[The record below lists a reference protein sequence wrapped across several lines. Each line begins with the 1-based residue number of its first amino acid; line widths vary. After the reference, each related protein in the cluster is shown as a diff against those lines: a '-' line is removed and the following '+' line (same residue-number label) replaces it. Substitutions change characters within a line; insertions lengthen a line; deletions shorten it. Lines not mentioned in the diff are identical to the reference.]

1 LSLRYLVSSCSW
13 LMVLMF
19 FAKATIA
26 DHEKRSQNVVSET
39 MIGGESVSFTVA
51 SAGSGAVDAT
61 PIQLRSVLNAAQ
73 TNEVVEPVESDA
85 AEPEVLVQSQ
95 QSQGTIERTVLGL
108 AGLLGRVIGIESQL
122 ETSRM
127 GQSVDIG
134 SPPELDSAINTFS
147 KNRPEVGSE
156 LSNTNDG
163 IPKENNPLS
172 DGSGLVADDTAFLKV
187 VEALDK
193 EQRVNEVLPELS
205 EEAKRQDEA
214 NVSQEVDSSQQTTDT
229 LVSLDEIR
237 EQVLDIVLNHPDVV
251 SQQNSLILAGWRIKE
266 TESRSSPRLSF
277 TTTGKYPIADNVAE
291 SQLRADN
298 LNRKYI
304 DGNLQ
309 LSKPVF
315 DGGKRQF
322 LEQSAVQRSLVEKL
336 KYLETFE
343 QQLSRFLSLL
353 IELKR
358 DDAELQSATA
368 DLAFLDSSIDSVRRR
383 YELGVGTLNDVR
395 VLELQ
400 RLDLERILSVSQ
412 REVGLKR
419 DILLSEFG
427 FSQDNYDWVLD
438 LTASIQDESNLLDLA
453 LVDSFTNR
461 MAQLEQVALEMDS
474 QSVKA
479 ERFPEVNVTV
489 TGVLYDLS
497 NNPLNE
503 YELYGG
509 LSMNLPLFDGG
520 ERDAKI
526 EGIEVQKTIKRST
539 LKKALS
545 DLQANWDQTEVEL
558 KKLESQSLENQARL
572 ESIIDRLEELKI
584 RARTIESG
592 LIEVTQTELQRR
604 SVAREL
610 VLTQLTRAV
619 LQTRKAEL
627 SGRLMEMIRVEP
639 TIQ

>member
-1 LSLRYLVSSCSW
+1 MSLRYLVSSCSW

-39 MIGGESVSFTVA
+39 IIGGESVSFTVA
-51 SAGSGAVDAT
+51 SVGSGSEPT
-61 PIQLRSVLNAAQ
+61 IPIQLRSVLNAAQ
-73 TNEVVEPVESDA
+73 TNEAIELVESDA

-95 QSQGTIERTVLGL
+95 QGQGTIERTVLGL

-134 SPPELDSAINTFS
+134 SSPELDSAINTLS

-172 DGSGLVADDTAFLKV
+172 DGSGLVADDTAFFKV

-214 NVSQEVDSSQQTTDT
+214 NASQEVDSSQQTPDT
-229 LVSLDEIR
+229 LVSLDEVR

-395 VLELQ
+395 MLELQ

-438 LTASIQDESNLLDLA
+438 LTVSIQDESNLLGLA

-619 LQTRKAEL
+619 LQIRKAEL

>member
-1 LSLRYLVSSCSW
+1 
-13 LMVLMF
+13 
-19 FAKATIA
+19 
-26 DHEKRSQNVVSET
+26 
-39 MIGGESVSFTVA
+39 
-51 SAGSGAVDAT
+51 
-61 PIQLRSVLNAAQ
+61 
-73 TNEVVEPVESDA
+73 
-85 AEPEVLVQSQ
+85 
-95 QSQGTIERTVLGL
+95 
-108 AGLLGRVIGIESQL
+108 
-122 ETSRM
+122 
-127 GQSVDIG
+127 
-134 SPPELDSAINTFS
+134 
-147 KNRPEVGSE
+147 
-156 LSNTNDG
+156 
-163 IPKENNPLS
+163 
-172 DGSGLVADDTAFLKV
+172 
-187 VEALDK
+187 
-193 EQRVNEVLPELS
+193 
-205 EEAKRQDEA
+205 
-214 NVSQEVDSSQQTTDT
+214 
-229 LVSLDEIR
+229 
-237 EQVLDIVLNHPDVV
+237 
-251 SQQNSLILAGWRIKE
+251 
-266 TESRSSPRLSF
+266 
-277 TTTGKYPIADNVAE
+277 
-291 SQLRADN
+291 
-298 LNRKYI
+298 
-304 DGNLQ
+304 
-309 LSKPVF
+309 
-315 DGGKRQF
+315 
-322 LEQSAVQRSLVEKL
+322 
-336 KYLETFE
+336 
-343 QQLSRFLSLL
+343 
-353 IELKR
+353 
-358 DDAELQSATA
+358 
-368 DLAFLDSSIDSVRRR
+368 
-383 YELGVGTLNDVR
+383 
-395 VLELQ
+395 
-400 RLDLERILSVSQ
+400 
-412 REVGLKR
+412 
-419 DILLSEFG
+419 
-427 FSQDNYDWVLD
+427 
-438 LTASIQDESNLLDLA
+438 
-453 LVDSFTNR
+453 

>member
-1 LSLRYLVSSCSW
+1 MSLRYLVSSCSW

-39 MIGGESVSFTVA
+39 IIGGESVSFTVA
-51 SAGSGAVDAT
+51 SVGSGAVDAT

-95 QSQGTIERTVLGL
+95 QSQGTIGRTVLGL

-205 EEAKRQDEA
+205 EEAKRQDEENA
-214 NVSQEVDSSQQTTDT
+214 SQEVDSSQQTTDT

>member
-1 LSLRYLVSSCSW
+1 MSLRYLVSSCSW

-39 MIGGESVSFTVA
+39 IIGGESVSFTVA
-51 SAGSGAVDAT
+51 SVGSGAVDAT

-95 QSQGTIERTVLGL
+95 QSQGTIGRTVLGL

>member
-39 MIGGESVSFTVA
+39 IIGGESVSFTVA
-51 SAGSGAVDAT
+51 SVGSGAVDAT

-95 QSQGTIERTVLGL
+95 QGQGTIERTVLGL

-205 EEAKRQDEA
+205 EEAKRQDEENA
-214 NVSQEVDSSQQTTDT
+214 SQEVDSSQQTTDT

>member
-1 LSLRYLVSSCSW
+1 MSLRYLVSSCSW

-39 MIGGESVSFTVA
+39 IIGGESVSFTVA
-51 SAGSGAVDAT
+51 SVGSGAVDAT

-95 QSQGTIERTVLGL
+95 QSQGTIGRTVLGL

-205 EEAKRQDEA
+205 EEAKRQDEENA
-214 NVSQEVDSSQQTTDT
+214 SQEVDSSQQTTDT

-438 LTASIQDESNLLDLA
+438 LTASIQDESNLLGLA

>member
-39 MIGGESVSFTVA
+39 IIGGESVSFTVA
-51 SAGSGAVDAT
+51 SVGSGAVDAT

-95 QSQGTIERTVLGL
+95 QSQGTIGRTVLGL

-205 EEAKRQDEA
+205 EEAKRQDEENA
-214 NVSQEVDSSQQTTDT
+214 SQEVDSSQQTTDT

>member
-39 MIGGESVSFTVA
+39 IIGGESVSFTVA
-51 SAGSGAVDAT
+51 SVGSGAVDAT

-95 QSQGTIERTVLGL
+95 QSQGTIGRTVLGL

-438 LTASIQDESNLLDLA
+438 LTASIQDESNLLGLA

>member
-39 MIGGESVSFTVA
+39 IIGGESVSFTVA
-51 SAGSGAVDAT
+51 SVGSGAVDAT

-95 QSQGTIERTVLGL
+95 QGQGTIERTVLGL

-205 EEAKRQDEA
+205 EEAKRQDEENA
-214 NVSQEVDSSQQTTDT
+214 SQEVDSSQQTTDT

-438 LTASIQDESNLLDLA
+438 LTASIQDESNLLGLA

>member
-39 MIGGESVSFTVA
+39 IIGGESVSFTVA
-51 SAGSGAVDAT
+51 SVGSGAVDAT

-73 TNEVVEPVESDA
+73 TNEVVEPVEWDA

-95 QSQGTIERTVLGL
+95 QSQGTIGRTVLGL

-205 EEAKRQDEA
+205 EEAKRQDEENA
-214 NVSQEVDSSQQTTDT
+214 SQEVDSSQQTTDT

-438 LTASIQDESNLLDLA
+438 LTASIQDESNLLGLA

>member
-1 LSLRYLVSSCSW
+1 
-13 LMVLMF
+13 MVLMF

-39 MIGGESVSFTVA
+39 IIGGESVSFTVA
-51 SAGSGAVDAT
+51 SVGSGAVDAT

-95 QSQGTIERTVLGL
+95 QGQGTIERTVLGL

-214 NVSQEVDSSQQTTDT
+214 NASQEVDSSQQTTDT

>member
-39 MIGGESVSFTVA
+39 IIGGESVSFTVA
-51 SAGSGAVDAT
+51 SVGSGAVDAT

-95 QSQGTIERTVLGL
+95 QGQGTIERTVLGL
-108 AGLLGRVIGIESQL
+108 AGLLGSVIGIESQS

-205 EEAKRQDEA
+205 EEAKRQDEENA
-214 NVSQEVDSSQQTTDT
+214 SQEVDSSQQTTDT

-438 LTASIQDESNLLDLA
+438 LTASIQDESNLLGLA